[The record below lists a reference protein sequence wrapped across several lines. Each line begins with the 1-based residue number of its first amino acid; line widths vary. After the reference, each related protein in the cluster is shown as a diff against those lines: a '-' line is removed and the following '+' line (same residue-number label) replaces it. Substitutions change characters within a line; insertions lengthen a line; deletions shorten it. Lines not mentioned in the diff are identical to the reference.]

1 VQGLETLVQ
10 LVQLVLFVVRTGY
23 GFLRRWSSSQG
34 ARAIAPSTWADQAE
48 VIAPFD
54 GAGFGRVRW
63 QGQSW
68 AALNLDPAQGLAIGD
83 RVTVLGREGT
93 RLQVMGR
100 EGPGG
105 WLQSEGDKAPETSIS
120 RKPWS

>member
-1 VQGLETLVQ
+1 MVNHSMVALTKGD
-10 LVQLVLFVVRTGY
+10 Y
-23 GFLRRWSSSQG
+23 
-34 ARAIAPSTWADQAE
+34 P
-48 VIAPFD
+48 P
-54 GAGFGRVRW
+54 W